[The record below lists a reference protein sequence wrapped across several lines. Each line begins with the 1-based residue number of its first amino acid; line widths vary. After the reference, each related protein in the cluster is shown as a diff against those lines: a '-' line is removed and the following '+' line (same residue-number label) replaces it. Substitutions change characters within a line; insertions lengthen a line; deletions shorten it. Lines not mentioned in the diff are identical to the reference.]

1 MYLSNCYA
9 LNVRLNNIKYIGVII
24 LEKYSTET
32 IQKNHQQY
40 VLTSWSKQSGLLP
53 KVMSKAHG
61 VYFWDEQDK
70 RYFDMS
76 SQLVYTNV
84 GHQHP
89 KLLEAFKHIGDIPL
103 SAPGFAS
110 ASKSALARK
119 ITEYAPSNMKKVFF
133 TCGGAESNEHAIKMA
148 RMVTGRYKIF
158 SRYRSYHG
166 ATFGAGNLTGENR
179 RLSVEPGIPG
189 FVKFDIPYLYREV
202 IDFNNEEQATEF
214 YLKRLRQQILYEGP
228 NTIAAVFI
236 EPIPG
241 SNGVIIP
248 PKGYLEGIRA
258 LCDEFGIL
266 MVCDEVM
273 SGFGRTGKMFAV
285 DHYDF
290 EPDMITFAKGVTSGY
305 APLGGVIVSNQVAS
319 YFDDHVL
326 MTGLTYSGHT
336 MCTQIG
342 LETLKIYEKEK
353 IIENTSHV
361 GQTLAQRLDQL
372 MCYSIVGQVR
382 HIGLFAAVE
391 LVKDKKTR
399 EPLIQY
405 GLDYGQD
412 PVRLMNKFVS
422 MLLEKGFY
430 TYSHESSVII
440 APPLVI
446 KEDELNEAM
455 DLFEAVIQ
463 EFEKEVTG
471 IEHSTILPV
480 K

>member
-1 MYLSNCYA
+1 MLYMLAKITY
-9 LNVRLNNIKYIGVII
+9 IYIGVITM
-24 LEKYSTET
+24 EKTASHH
-32 IQKNHQQY
+32 IQKDHQQY
-40 VLTSWSKQSGLLP
+40 VLTSWAKQQGTVP
-53 KVMSKAHG
+53 KVITKAEG
-61 VYFWDEQDK
+61 VFFWDEQNH

-89 KLLEAFKHIGDIPL
+89 KLLEAFQHIGDIPL
-103 SAPGFAS
+103 SSPGFAS
-110 ASKSALARK
+110 ASKSALAKK
-119 ITEYAPSNMKKVFF
+119 IIELAPSNMQKVFF
-133 TCGGAESNEHAIKMA
+133 TCGGAESNEHAIKIA

-189 FVKFDIPYLYREV
+189 FVKFDIPYLYREA
-202 IDFNNEEQATEF
+202 IDFASEEQATDF
-214 YLKRLRQQILYEGP
+214 YLKRLHQQILYEGP

-248 PKGYLEGIRA
+248 PKGYLEGVRA

-290 EPDMITFAKGVTSGY
+290 EPDLITFAKGITSGY
-305 APLGGVIVSNQVAS
+305 APLGGVIVSDQIAA

-342 LETLKIYEKEK
+342 LETLKIYEEEN
-353 IIENTSHV
+353 IIENARV
-361 GQTLAQRLDQL
+361 IGEILAARLDEL
-372 MCYSIVGQVR
+372 MNYSIVGEVR

-391 LVKDKKTR
+391 LVKDKTTR

-412 PVRLMNKFVS
+412 PVRLMNKFIA
-422 MLLEKGFY
+422 MLLDKGFY

-440 APPLVI
+440 APPLI
-446 KEDELNEAM
+446 ITKDELNEAI
-455 DLFEAVIQ
+455 DIFETVLKD
-463 EFEKEVTG
+463 FEKEVLEIDETK
-471 IEHSTILPV
+471 IVSA

>member
-1 MYLSNCYA
+1 M
-9 LNVRLNNIKYIGVII
+9 
-24 LEKYSTET
+24 EKMSIDS
-32 IQKNHQQY
+32 IQNNHQQH
-40 VLTSWSKQSGLLP
+40 VLTSWAKQSTIHP
-53 KVMSKAHG
+53 KIMTKAEG
-61 VYFWDEQDK
+61 VFFWDENDK

-89 KLLEAFKHIGDIPL
+89 KLLEAFKHVGEIPL

-110 ASKSALARK
+110 ASKSELARQ
-119 ITEYAPSNMKKVFF
+119 IVELAPKNMQKVFF
-133 TCGGAESNEHAIKMA
+133 TCGGAESNEHAIKIA
-148 RMVTGRYKIF
+148 RMATGRYKIF

-166 ATFGAGNLTGENR
+166 STFGAGNLTGENR
-179 RLSVEPGIPG
+179 RLAVEPGLPG
-189 FVKFDIPYLYREV
+189 FIKFDIPYLYREV
-202 IDFNNEEQATEF
+202 IDFDSEEEATDY

-228 NTIAAVFI
+228 STIAAIFV

-258 LCDEFGIL
+258 ICDEFGIL

-285 DHYDF
+285 DHFEF
-290 EPDMITFAKGVTSGY
+290 EPDMITFAKGITSGY
-305 APLGGVIVSNQVAS
+305 APLGGVIVSQQVAS

-342 LETLKIYEKEK
+342 LETLKIYKEENL
-353 IIENTSHV
+353 IENVSTV
-361 GQTLAQRLDQL
+361 GEILAQRLERL
-372 MCYSIVGQVR
+372 MCYDLVGEVR

-391 LVKDKKTR
+391 LVKDKTTR
-399 EPLIQY
+399 EPFIQY
-405 GLDYGQD
+405 GLDYGKD
-412 PVRLMNKFVS
+412 PVGLMNKFVS
-422 MLLEKGFY
+422 MLLERGFY

-446 KEDELNEAM
+446 TEEEINEAM
-455 DLFEAVIQ
+455 DIFETVLQ
-463 EFEKEVTG
+463 EFEKEFLG
-471 IEHSTILPV
+471 KKESTIPT

>member
-1 MYLSNCYA
+1 MM
-9 LNVRLNNIKYIGVII
+9 
-24 LEKYSTET
+24 TELAFDK
-32 IQKNHQQY
+32 IQKDHREY
-40 VLTSWSKQSGLLP
+40 VLTSWSKQGMQP
-53 KVMSKAHG
+53 KVIARAEG
-61 VYFWDEQDK
+61 VFFWDEQDRK
-70 RYFDMS
+70 YFDMS

-89 KLLEAFKHIGDIPL
+89 KLLEAFKHIGEIPL
-103 SAPGFAS
+103 SSPGFAS
-110 ASKSALARK
+110 ASKSALAKK
-119 ITEYAPSNMKKVFF
+119 IIELAPTNMQKVFF
-133 TCGGAESNEHAIKMA
+133 TCGGAESNDHAIKIA
-148 RMVTGRYKIF
+148 KMVTGRYKIF

-179 RLSVEPGIPG
+179 RLSAEPGIPG
-189 FVKFDIPYLYREV
+189 FVKFDIPYLYREA
-202 IDFNNEEQATEF
+202 IDFSSDEQATEF
-214 YLKRLRQQILYEGP
+214 YLKRLHQQILYEGP
-228 NTIAAVFI
+228 NTIAAIFI

-241 SNGVIIP
+241 SNGVILP
-248 PKGYLEGIRA
+248 PKGYLEGVRA

-290 EPDMITFAKGVTSGY
+290 EPDMMTFAKGITSGY
-305 APLGGVIVSNQVAS
+305 APLGGVIVNKKIAK
-319 YFDDHVL
+319 YFDDHPL

-342 LETLKIYEKEK
+342 LETLKIYEEEK
-353 IIENTSHV
+353 IIENASKV
-361 GQTLAQRLDQL
+361 GKILAERLDQL
-372 MCYSIVGQVR
+372 LSYSIVGEVR
-382 HIGLFAAVE
+382 HLGLFAAVE
-391 LVKDKKTR
+391 LVKDKTTR

-430 TYSHESSVII
+430 TYSHESSIII

-446 KEDELNEAM
+446 TADELCEAL
-455 DLFEAVIQ
+455 DIFENVVQ
-463 EFEKEVTG
+463 EFEKEIKQPKFASV
-471 IEHSTILPV
+471 
-480 K
+480 